1 MRTRAGD
8 SNLPRA
14 RRADGISSRFGFFLT
29 SPVMPDA
36 GVSKAM
42 TFASGF
48 TAMAYGVLIGYGS
61 SNVDSMLRFMPWEDF
76 NSHWQ

>member
-1 MRTRAGD
+1 VTLTRFSKPIA
-8 SNLPRA
+8 LLA
-14 RRADGISSRFGFFLT
+14 
-29 SPVMPDA
+29 SPVKPDA

-48 TAMAYGVLIGYGS
+48 TSMANGVLIGYGS
-61 SNVDSMLRFMPWEDF
+61 SNVDSLRFMSWEEF